1 MKRERT
7 RIAVL
12 RVVTNGEYC
21 SERCRHSVLKHWCRL
36 FYRALTFD
44 GWGRRRCNPFLRGVR
59 APAWKDE
66 VPRA

>member
-21 SERCRHSVLKHWCRL
+21 SERCRHSVFKHWCRL

-44 GWGRRRCNPFLRGVR
+44 DLFAGGGGQARR
-59 APAWKDE
+59 AA
-66 VPRA
+66 A